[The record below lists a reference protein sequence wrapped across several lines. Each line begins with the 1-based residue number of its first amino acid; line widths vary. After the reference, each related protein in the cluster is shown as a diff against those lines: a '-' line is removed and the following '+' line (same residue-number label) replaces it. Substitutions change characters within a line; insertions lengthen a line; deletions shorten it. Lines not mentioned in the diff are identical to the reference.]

1 MARGCGRFVSVN
13 AVAPLSFFLCGNLF
27 VCLFVYE
34 RYSRTKWLR
43 TQAAEPYMRGAA
55 KAEIARTGKVSRTP
69 PRPAAET
76 PNDPYN

>member
-1 MARGCGRFVSVN
+1 MWLGVV
-13 AVAPLSFFLCGNLF
+13 VASLVLMLLLPFPSSY
-27 VCLFVYE
+27 V
-34 RYSRTKWLR
+34 
-43 TQAAEPYMRGAA
+43 AAEPYMRGAA